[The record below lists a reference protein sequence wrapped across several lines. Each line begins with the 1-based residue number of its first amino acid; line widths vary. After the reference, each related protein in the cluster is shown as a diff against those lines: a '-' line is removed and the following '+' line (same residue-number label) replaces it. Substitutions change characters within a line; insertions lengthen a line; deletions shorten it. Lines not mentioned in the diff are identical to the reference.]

1 MTARGRLDKIG
12 RQGGRRWP
20 TIVQLGSAWRAG
32 CWFSPRSGLS
42 LAGGLLVLAAIGYAL
57 IAIWGILSNGLYF
70 AINGELTRIDRY
82 ALVVGFGPLA
92 LLSGYLARQVLYER
106 SFRVV
111 VIGFATWLVVAVLD
125 SAILG
130 DMGLAFG
137 VALTAVLP
145 LALVL
150 GHKDRF
156 ADLRLRT

>member
-1 MTARGRLDKIG
+1 MAHDRPI
-12 RQGGRRWP
+12 
-20 TIVQLGSAWRAG
+20 
-32 CWFSPRSGLS
+32 GLS

-70 AINGELTRIDRY
+70 AIDGEMTRIDRY
-82 ALVVGFGPLA
+82 ALFVGFGPLA

-111 VIGFATWLVVAVLD
+111 LIGFAAWFAVAVLE

-130 DMGLAFG
+130 DMGFTFG
-137 VALTAVLP
+137 VALTALLP

-150 GHKDRF
+150 DHKDRF
-156 ADLRLRT
+156 ADRRIRA